1 MKCAKI
7 TGPKMIETSTIE
19 RPDTEKGYV
28 LFKVDACGICGS
40 DIHYFV
46 SGEPKGLVM
55 GHEFAGTVLDNGGR
69 EDIKVGDRITGLPIS
84 PCGHCE
90 ACKTGNP
97 QYCLS
102 TMLLK
107 KELSKH

>member
-40 DIHYFV
+40 DIH
-46 SGEPKGLVM
+46 
-55 GHEFAGTVLDNGGR
+55 
-69 EDIKVGDRITGLPIS
+69 
-84 PCGHCE
+84 
-90 ACKTGNP
+90 
-97 QYCLS
+97 
-102 TMLLK
+102 
-107 KELSKH
+107 